1 VLIGV
6 VPGPGACGGEVVAAH
21 LLEVVVLVA
30 RETGASAALA

>member
-1 VLIGV
+1 VWSPAPVPV
-6 VPGPGACGGEVVAAH
+6 VVRLFAAH